1 MILAVTRAPESSK
14 KVWAPFTTGLPSFP
28 SHSPRQGAT
37 GLCDPVPFGQI
48 TGEVGPGAQPYP
60 PDGWGAKPDLGPG
73 ADPMRH
79 LKDHPDVVRGLGCWG
94 RASAGGT
101 PDSTAAA
108 WCGERGAA
116 WSGAGAD
123 T

>member
-1 MILAVTRAPESSK
+1 MFSPPIRLDKGAA
-14 KVWAPFTTGLPSFP
+14 GLS
-28 SHSPRQGAT
+28 
-37 GLCDPVPFGQI
+37 DPVPFGQI

-60 PDGWGAKPDLGPG
+60 PDGWGAKPDRGPG

-79 LKDHPDVVRGLGCWG
+79 RYDRADVVGGLRCWG
-94 RASAGGT
+94 RASASGT
-101 PDSTAAA
+101 PDSTAAAA

-116 WSGAGAD
+116 WSGTGVD